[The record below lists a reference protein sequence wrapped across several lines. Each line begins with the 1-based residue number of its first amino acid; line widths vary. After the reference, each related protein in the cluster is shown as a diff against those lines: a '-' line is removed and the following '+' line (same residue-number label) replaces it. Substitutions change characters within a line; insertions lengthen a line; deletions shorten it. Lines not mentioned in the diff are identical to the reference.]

1 MSNNELVK
9 RYSRPPVGGQAT
21 KPGEVEA
28 WGLMTAALRIKES
41 RERNQDDEIMLA
53 VRLNW
58 RLWTIFQADLL
69 DPDCTVSADIR
80 MNLLSLANFIDQ
92 HTVAFIAEPKP
103 EKLDVLISINREL
116 AGGLYDGPVVANETG
131 SEAAGPGPATVVAET
146 PPVAHPAESGSEGDR
161 DEIHYVKVS
170 V

>member
-28 WGLMTAALRIKES
+28 WGLMQAALRMKES
-41 RERNQDDEIMLA
+41 RERNQADEIMLA

-58 RLWTIFQADLL
+58 RLWTIFQAELL
-69 DPDCTVSADIR
+69 DPNCTIPSDIR

-92 HTVAFIAEPKP
+92 HTVAFIGEPKP

-116 AGGLYDGPVVANETG
+116 AGGLYEAPVVANQTE
-131 SEAAGPGPATVVAET
+131 SEAAGPGPAALVAET
-146 PPVAHPAESGSEGDR
+146 PPVAHPPETR
-161 DEIHYVKVS
+161 DHDEAQRLKVS
-170 V
+170 I

>member
-9 RYSRPPVGGQAT
+9 RYSRLPVGGKAA

-28 WGLMTAALRIKES
+28 WGLMQAALRMKES
-41 RERNQDDEIMLA
+41 RERNQADEVMLA

-58 RLWTIFQADLL
+58 RLWTIFQAELL
-69 DPDCTVSADIR
+69 DPNCPVPADIR
-80 MNLLSLANFIDQ
+80 TNLLSLGNFVDQ

-116 AGGLYDGPVVANETG
+116 AGGLYGAPVVANPSET
-131 SEAAGPGPATVVAET
+131 EAPRPEPAAAPGET
-146 PPVAHPAESGSEGDR
+146 PPAAQPPEIGNEGGRDR
-161 DEIHYVKVS
+161 DVNQRA
-170 V
+170 